1 MVPEGD
7 PAFPLRSSCF
17 FTSRSSLA
25 LLPCVCLKG
34 GCGMA
39 LPRLL
44 VRALHRAA
52 AAAAPAAPGEEERWS
67 HPLLIW
73 VPFTPGHRSG

>member
-1 MVPEGD
+1 MPEGV
-7 PAFPLRSSCF
+7 FPFSPPELLF
-17 FTSRSSLA
+17 FTSCRPVA
-25 LLPCVCLKG
+25 LLACFWLRG

-52 AAAAPAAPGEEERWS
+52 AAAAPAAPGEEELWS
-67 HPLLIW
+67 HPLEIW
-73 VPFTPGHRSG
+73 ALFLLGYRTG